1 MAHGNRL
8 VYLPNYLNGDFT
20 YSKLLGYQMVFCH
33 SSLGAPCS
41 LLPPLPALPLPQAQ
55 VRLLVQGVPALPPRQ
70 GPEAETTEMYREH
83 LRNITHTYI
92 ICT

>member
-1 MAHGNRL
+1 
-8 VYLPNYLNGDFT
+8 
-20 YSKLLGYQMVFCH
+20 MVFGH
-33 SSLGAPCS
+33 PSLGAPCS

-70 GPEAETTEMYREH
+70 GPEAVAKVSIFWIWETTEIYREY

-92 ICT
+92 IYPYI